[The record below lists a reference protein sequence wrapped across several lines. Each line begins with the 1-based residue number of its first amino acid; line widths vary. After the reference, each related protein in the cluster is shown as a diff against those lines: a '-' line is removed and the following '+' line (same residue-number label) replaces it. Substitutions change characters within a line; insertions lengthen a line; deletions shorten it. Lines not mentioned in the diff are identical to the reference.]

1 MGKNETKR
9 RNQHT
14 RDKEERMPKKQ
25 KENKGTCRKRA
36 EEAPKSTRFRF
47 ILFSLESRNDY
58 NIGKSPT

>member
-14 RDKEERMPKKQ
+14 RDREERMPKKQ
-25 KENKGTCRKRA
+25 KTKEHVESAQRKLQNLLG
-36 EEAPKSTRFRF
+36 SGF
-47 ILFSLESRNDY
+47 ILFLLESRNDY